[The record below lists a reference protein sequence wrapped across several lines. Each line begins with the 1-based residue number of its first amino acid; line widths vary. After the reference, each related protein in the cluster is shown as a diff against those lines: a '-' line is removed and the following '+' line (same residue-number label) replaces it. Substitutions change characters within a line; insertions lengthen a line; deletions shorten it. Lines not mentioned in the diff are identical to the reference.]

1 MKSELLFPT
10 IIIGLNLASAAL
22 YILHT
27 NWKMGLYWVAA
38 ATLTACV
45 TY

>member
-1 MKSELLFPT
+1 MKTEWIFPT
-10 IIIGLNLASAAL
+10 LIIGLNIASAVA
-22 YILHT
+22 YAAQS

>member
-1 MKSELLFPT
+1 MKNEWIFPT
-10 IIIGLNLASAAL
+10 LIIGLNLASAVTYFL
-22 YILHT
+22 GH
-27 NWKMGLYWVAA
+27 NWRMGLYWIAA

>member
-1 MKSELLFPT
+1 MKLEWIFPT
-10 IIIGLNLASAAL
+10 LIIGLNIASAIA
-22 YILHT
+22 YAVQV
-27 NWKMGLYWVAA
+27 NWKMALYWIAA

>member
-1 MKSELLFPT
+1 MKIEWLFPT
-10 IIIGLNLASAAL
+10 LIIGLNIASAMC
-22 YILHT
+22 YMFQT
-27 NWKMGLYWVAA
+27 NWKMGLYWIAA

>member
-1 MKSELLFPT
+1 MKLEWMFPT
-10 IIIGLNLASAAL
+10 LIIGLNIASAIVYAVQF
-22 YILHT
+22 
-27 NWKMGLYWVAA
+27 NWKMALYWTAA